1 MENKKPKL
9 TQHRKRFNE
18 EHNGLNQSELQMELL
33 FAQKVTNLK
42 LERIRTDTSKLV
54 WFLIA
59 IPIIVGIIAAIF
71 MS

>member
-1 MENKKPKL
+1 MENKETIL
-9 TQHRKRFNE
+9 TPHRKKFNE
-18 EHNGLNQSELQMELL
+18 KHNGLNQSELLMELL
-33 FAQKVTNLK
+33 FAQEVTQRK

-71 MS
+71 MN